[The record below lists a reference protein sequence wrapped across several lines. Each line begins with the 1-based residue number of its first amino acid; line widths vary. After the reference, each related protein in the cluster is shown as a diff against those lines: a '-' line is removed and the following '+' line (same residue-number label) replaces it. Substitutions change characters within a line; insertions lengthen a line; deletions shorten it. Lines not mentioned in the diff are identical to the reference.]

1 MLPTSEMETFAEVNL
16 SAIRANVKAIRSYIN
31 PAQIIA
37 VIKADAYGHGALP
50 CAKAA
55 MESGVGYLGAGVI
68 EEGI

>member
-37 VIKADAYGHGALP
+37 VIKADAYGHGAIPVSQIL
-50 CAKAA
+50 AGDVMMFAVA
-55 MESGVGYLGAGVI
+55 TVGEAI
-68 EEGI
+68 